1 MSAREDGARR
11 AHTCP
16 ARSPESGARCAL
28 PDNWRA
34 HARAGS
40 DHETEPTGDG
50 ARQAW
55 PVTPDEL
62 CEWTA
67 EPDALVCLVI
77 ALAERH
83 AEHTRAATGCPK
95 CIADERVET
104 ARDVARA
111 FRLPFDEVP
120 VRLALAGDDLRP
132 RFNNGG
138 LLAPGLVTGGPSG
151 TGPVIF
157 GSPPAGGNAALLN
170 EAALYAARMRRERGQ

>member
-1 MSAREDGARR
+1 MSAREASAPDARR
-11 AHTCP
+11 ARTCP
-16 ARSPESGARCAL
+16 ARSPETDARCAL

-34 HARAGS
+34 HARTGS

-62 CEWTA
+62 REWTA

-95 CIADERVET
+95 CIADERVQT

-120 VRLALAGDDLRP
+120 IRLALAGDDLRP
-132 RFNNGG
+132 QPRMFATGG
-138 LLAPGLVTGGPSG
+138 LLTRPPANGPI
-151 TGPVIF
+151 IF
-157 GSPPAGGNAALLN
+157 GASPPPMPPGMADEIRRLGQR
-170 EAALYAARMRRERGQ
+170 RMERGQ